1 MPIPKGN
8 GAIGILN
15 LAEGKTVWI
24 AGSNP
29 FRVRYGM
36 RSVALKT

>member
-1 MPIPKGN
+1 MPVPKGN

-24 AGSNP
+24 AKSKLNP
-29 FRVRYGM
+29 QIVKKYWR
-36 RSVALKT
+36 RS